1 MFFFMERV
9 GTMGGCRYIHVCC
22 FFHIC
27 IYTGTCNIYC
37 FFLTFILKYKFCFN
51 AKKNFSVTLKISF
64 KKYHLLKMK
73 HQFISFLNQLNTA
86 NTKLKK
92 FFSLPSCLNQNIL
105 VKSKSEIFIQFL
117 SLQKKFT

>member
-1 MFFFMERV
+1 
-9 GTMGGCRYIHVCC
+9 
-22 FFHIC
+22 
-27 IYTGTCNIYC
+27 
-37 FFLTFILKYKFCFN
+37 
-51 AKKNFSVTLKISF
+51 
-64 KKYHLLKMK
+64 MK